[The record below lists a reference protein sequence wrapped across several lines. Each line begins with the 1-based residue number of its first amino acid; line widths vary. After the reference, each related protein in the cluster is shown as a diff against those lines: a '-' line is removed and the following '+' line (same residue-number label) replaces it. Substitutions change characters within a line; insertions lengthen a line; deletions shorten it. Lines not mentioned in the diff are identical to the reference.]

1 MLRAAFVDF
10 LVPAREGGEEKEA
23 DECEDYRNDSAS
35 KCQLVSDEQKRERET
50 HIK

>member
-1 MLRAAFVDF
+1 MLRATFVDF

-23 DECEDYRNDSAS
+23 DECEDYGNDSAW
-35 KCQLVSDEQKRERET
+35 KCQLVSNKQKRECKT